1 MGWFDEQIRA
11 RKKNDDDAFAEAF
24 ANMASAITGKKG
36 AALNSDRAATKS
48 AIDEILK
55 YYHVKSREIPE
66 SITDRNEQLEYL
78 MRPYGIMRRTVKL
91 EGTWYR
97 DAVGAMLGVLR
108 ESGKVVALL
117 PAGLSGYSYYDYE
130 TGKRRRI
137 NRRRA
142 LLFEEEAV
150 AFYKPFPL
158 KKMSLSSLA
167 KYIVQSLSASDLVLI
182 ALATLA
188 LSLVGMIAPALN
200 KLLFGR
206 VLESQSVR
214 LLAGIAVFS
223 VCVSVSTLLINAVK
237 NMITARIETKLNIWV
252 EAATMMR
259 VMSLPADFF
268 KTYSAGELSS
278 RTSQVGALCRM
289 LVSTVLSAGLTSVF
303 SLIYISQIFAYAPTL
318 VVPALIIILVT
329 VVFSVVSS
337 LVQMKLSTQQMELS
351 GKESGMT
358 YSLITGIQ
366 KIRLAGAEKRAF
378 ARWGNLYARSASL
391 EYGPPLFIELNS
403 VISLAISLAGTLVMY
418 SLSVKSGISVADYYA
433 FDTAYGMV
441 SGAFMSLAGIALTAA
456 QIKPVLTMVKPFF
469 DAVPEVSDGKQV
481 LTRLS
486 GGIELNNVSFGYSD
500 SMPPVIDN
508 LSLKIRPGQ
517 YVAIV
522 GKTGCGKSTL
532 MRLLLGFEHPKKGA
546 IYYDGR
552 DLEKIE
558 LRSLRRRIGVVMQNG
573 KLFQGDIYSNI
584 VISAPWLSRQDAWDA
599 AELAGIADDIRSM
612 PMGMDTMISE
622 GAGGISGGQ
631 RQRLM
636 IARAIAPKP
645 KILMFDEATSALD
658 NLTQKKI
665 SQSLDGLKCT
675 RIVIAHRLS
684 TIRQCDRIIVL
695 DQGKIIEDGRYQE
708 LIEKNGFFA
717 ELVARQRL
725 DSVPETEHP

>member
-1 MGWFDEQIRA
+1 MGWFDEQIRD

-24 ANMASAITGKKG
+24 ANMASAITGKKSETFQ
-36 AALNSDRAATKS
+36 SDRTITKD

-55 YYHVKSREIPE
+55 YYRIKSREVPE
-66 SITDRNEQLEYL
+66 SISDTNEQLEYL

-91 EGTWYR
+91 DGKWYKN
-97 DAVGAMLGVLR
+97 ASGAMLGTLKENGR
-108 ESGKVVALL
+108 VVALL
-117 PAGLSGYSYYDYE
+117 PSGLYGYSFYDYE
-130 TGKRRRI
+130 NGKRRKI
-137 NRRRA
+137 TRRNA
-142 LLFEEEAV
+142 HLFEEEAIV
-150 AFYKPFPL
+150 FYKPFPL
-158 KKMSLSSLA
+158 KKMSIPSLV
-167 KYIVQSLSASDLVLI
+167 KYIAQTFSAADLVMI
-182 ALATLA
+182 AAATLA
-188 LSLVGMIAPALN
+188 LSLLGLIAPMLN

-206 VLESQSVR
+206 VLESESIR
-214 LLAGIAVFS
+214 LLVSIAVFS
-223 VCVSVSTLLINAVK
+223 VCVSISTMLVTAVK
-237 NMITARIETKLNIWV
+237 NTVTTRIETKLNVSV

-268 KTYSAGELSS
+268 KEYSSGELAN
-278 RTSQVGALCRM
+278 RASQVGTLCKM
-289 LVSTVLSAGLTSVF
+289 LVSTVMSTGLTSLF
-303 SLIYISQIFAYAPTL
+303 SLIYISQIFVYAPAL
-318 VVPALIIILVT
+318 VVPALLIILAS

-337 LVQMKLSTQQMELS
+337 LVQMKHSAQIMELD

-358 YSLITGIQ
+358 YSLITGMQ

-378 ARWGNLYARSASL
+378 ARWGNLYAKNADL
-391 EYGPPLFIELNS
+391 EYGPPMLIELNS
-403 VISLAISLAGTLVMY
+403 VISLAITLIGNIVMY
-418 SLSVKSGISVADYYA
+418 TLAVKSGISVADYYA
-433 FDTAYGMV
+433 FNTAYGMV
-441 SGAFMSLAGIALTAA
+441 SGAFTALAGIALTAA
-456 QIKPVLTMVKPFF
+456 QIKPVLNMVKPFF

-486 GGIELNNVSFGYSD
+486 GGIELNNVSFGYSEN
-500 SMPPVIDN
+500 MPLVIDD

-546 IYYDGR
+546 IYYDGK

-558 LRSLRRRIGVVMQNG
+558 LRSLRRRVGVVMQNG

-584 VISAPWLSRQDAWDA
+584 VISAPWLTREAAWEA
-599 AELAGIADDIRSM
+599 AELAGIAEDIRSM

-622 GAGGISGGQ
+622 GAGGVSGGQ

-658 NLTQKKI
+658 NITQKKI
-665 SQSLDGLKCT
+665 SESLDSLKCT

-684 TIRQCDRIIVL
+684 TIKQCDRIIVL
-695 DQGKIIEDGRYQE
+695 DKGKIVEDGKYAE

-725 DSVPETEHP
+725 DGAGQ

>member
-1 MGWFDEQIRA
+1 MGWFDEQIRD

-24 ANMASAITGKKG
+24 ANMASAITGKKSDSF
-36 AALNSDRAATKS
+36 NSDRTVTKD

-55 YYHVKSREIPE
+55 YYRIKSREIPE
-66 SITDRNEQLEYL
+66 SISDTNEQLEYL

-91 EGTWYR
+91 DGKWYKN
-97 DAVGAMLGVLR
+97 AAGAMLGTLK
-108 ESGKVVALL
+108 ESGRVVALL
-117 PAGLSGYSYYDYE
+117 PSGMYGYSYYDYE
-130 TGKRRRI
+130 SGKRRKI
-137 NRRRA
+137 TRRNAR
-142 LLFEEEAV
+142 LFEQEAIV
-150 AFYKPFPL
+150 FYKPFPL
-158 KKMSLSSLA
+158 KKMNIPSLV
-167 KYIVQSLSASDLVLI
+167 KYIAQTFSAADLVMI
-182 ALATLA
+182 AAATLA
-188 LSLVGMIAPALN
+188 LSLLGLIAPMLN

-206 VLESQSVR
+206 VLQSESIR
-214 LLAGIAVFS
+214 LLVSIAIFS
-223 VCVSVSTLLINAVK
+223 VCVSISTMLVTAVK
-237 NMITARIETKLNIWV
+237 NTITARIETKLNISV

-268 KTYSAGELSS
+268 KEYSSGELAN
-278 RTSQVGALCRM
+278 RASQVGTLCKM
-289 LVSTVLSAGLTSVF
+289 LVSTVMSTGLTSLF
-303 SLIYISQIFAYAPTL
+303 SLIYISQIFAYAPAL
-318 VVPALIIILVT
+318 VVPALMIILASVL
-329 VVFSVVSS
+329 FSVISS
-337 LVQMKLSTQQMELS
+337 LVQMKHSMRIMELA

-358 YSLITGIQ
+358 YSLITGMQ

-378 ARWGNLYARSASL
+378 ARWGNLYAKIASL
-391 EYGPPLFIELNS
+391 EYGPPALIELNS
-403 VISLAISLAGTLVMY
+403 VISLAITLIGNIVMY
-418 SLSVKSGISVADYYA
+418 GLAVKSGVSVADYYA
-433 FDTAYGMV
+433 FNTSYGMV
-441 SGAFMSLAGIALTAA
+441 SGAFTALAGIALTAA
-456 QIKPVLTMVKPFF
+456 QIKPVLNMVKPFF

-486 GGIELNNVSFGYSD
+486 GGIELNNVSFGYSEN
-500 SMPPVIDN
+500 MPLVIDD

-546 IYYDGR
+546 IYYDGK

-558 LRSLRRRIGVVMQNG
+558 LRSLRRRVGVVMQNG

-584 VISAPWLSRQDAWDA
+584 VISAPWLTREAAWEA
-599 AELAGIADDIRSM
+599 AELAGIAEDIRNM

-658 NLTQKKI
+658 NITQKKI
-665 SQSLDGLKCT
+665 SESLDSLKCT

-684 TIRQCDRIIVL
+684 TIKQCDRIIVL
-695 DQGKIIEDGRYQE
+695 DKGKIVEDGKYDE
-708 LIEKNGFFA
+708 LIEQNGFFA

-725 DSVPETEHP
+725 DNAEQ

>member
-329 VVFSVVSS
+329 VVFSVISS

-500 SMPPVIDN
+500 TMPPVIDN

-546 IYYDGR
+546 SYYDGR
-552 DLEKIE
+552 DLEQIE
-558 LRSLRRRIGVVMQNG
+558 LRSLRRRSGVVMQNG

-665 SQSLDGLKCT
+665 SQSLDSLKCT